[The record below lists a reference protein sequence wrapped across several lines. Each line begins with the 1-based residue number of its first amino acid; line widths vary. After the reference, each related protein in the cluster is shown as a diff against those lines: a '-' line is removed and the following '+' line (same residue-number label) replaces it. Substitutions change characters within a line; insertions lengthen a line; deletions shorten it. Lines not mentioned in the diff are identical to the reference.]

1 MSTARTDSLGAT
13 KGSVPLITSP
23 APSKVS
29 VPAPASTRRAAVD
42 QEPPP
47 HWRDVAACIDQDLNL
62 FFPIST
68 VGAAAARQ
76 VEAAKEVCRACP
88 VQQSCLEW
96 ALDVGPEFGIFGGR
110 TEVER
115 RRLRSRRATGQRW
128 VRAAASGPRRSEDAV
143 ADALEPR

>member
-1 MSTARTDSLGAT
+1 MSTTRIDLPGAT
-13 KGSVPLITSP
+13 RTSVPLIGSP

-29 VPAPASTRRAAVD
+29 VPARPAPRHTAVG

-47 HWRDVAACIDQDLNL
+47 HWRDFAACVEEDLNL

-115 RRLRSRRATGQRW
+115 RRLRSRRIPRQRW
-128 VRAAASGPRRSEDAV
+128 ARTTSTGPHRGEEAV
-143 ADALEPR
+143 TDALEPR

>member
-1 MSTARTDSLGAT
+1 MSTARLDRTAAT
-13 KGSVPLITSP
+13 NPDVPLIGAP
-23 APSKVS
+23 APSGLV
-29 VPAPASTRRAAVD
+29 APTRRRTVVG

-47 HWRDVAACIDQDLNL
+47 HWRDFAACIEEDLNL

-76 VEAAKEVCRACP
+76 VEAAKQVCRACP

-96 ALDVGPEFGIFGGR
+96 ALEVGPEFGIFGGR

-115 RRLRSRRATGQRW
+115 RRLRSRRAAGQHW
-128 VRAAASGPRRSEDAV
+128 RAAGVPGAHRSEQSV
-143 ADALEPR
+143 AEDLEPR

>member
-1 MSTARTDSLGAT
+1 MSTARIDLPGPT
-13 KGSVPLITSP
+13 KGSLPLITSP
-23 APSKVS
+23 ASGKVS
-29 VPAPASTRRAAVD
+29 VPAPPAPRRTAVG

-47 HWRDVAACIDQDLNL
+47 HWRDFAACVEQDLNL

-128 VRAAASGPRRSEDAV
+128 VRTVPPGPHRSEEAV

>member
-13 KGSVPLITSP
+13 KASVPLITSP
-23 APSKVS
+23 TPTKVS
-29 VPAPASTRRAAVD
+29 VPAPPSTRRAAVGQD
-42 QEPPP
+42 PPP
-47 HWRDVAACIDQDLNL
+47 HWRDFAACIEQDLNL

-88 VQQSCLEW
+88 VQSNCLEW

-128 VRAAASGPRRSEDAV
+128 MRAAASGARRGEDV
-143 ADALEPR
+143 DALDPR

>member
-1 MSTARTDSLGAT
+1 MSTARTHSLGAT
-13 KGSVPLITSP
+13 KSSVPLIASP

-29 VPAPASTRRAAVD
+29 VPAVPAARRTGASEGPSPD
-42 QEPPP
+42 
-47 HWRDVAACIDQDLNL
+47 WRALAACVEQDLNL
-62 FFPIST
+62 FFPVST

-76 VEAAKEVCRACP
+76 VEAAKEVCRNCP

-115 RRLRSRRATGQRW
+115 RRLRSRRGTGQRW
-128 VRAAASGPRRSEDAV
+128 VRPAV
-143 ADALEPR
+143 PLRQRGEEAVVDSLEPR

>member
-1 MSTARTDSLGAT
+1 
-13 KGSVPLITSP
+13 
-23 APSKVS
+23 VS
-29 VPAPASTRRAAVD
+29 VPAPTPRRTALG

-47 HWRDVAACIDQDLNL
+47 HWRDFAACVEQDLNL

-76 VEAAKEVCRACP
+76 AEAAKEICRACP

-115 RRLRSRRATGQRW
+115 RRLRSRRGTGQRW
-128 VRAAASGPRRSEDAV
+128 ARVGAASGSHRNEEAVTDAP
-143 ADALEPR
+143 EPR